1 MEIGTPNR
9 ETLRQYL
16 LGQLP
21 EADLSQIEERLMSDS
36 NVYEELSILENE
48 LIDHYVRGQ
57 MSAIDRT
64 RFEHYLRS
72 NQIQQKVRFARAF
85 TRYVDAADQEVMI
98 STPLVAHP
106 SVTPPEDGLS
116 RSRSKQRS
124 FPFWPFQKPAYTYA
138 FVAVLL
144 VIVAGLAWVTIQSLG
159 PAGRGR
165 VFEATLVPG
174 DVLREGG
181 ETQTISIGQGSD
193 IVRLKL
199 ILSDNQSQDYQVNVL
214 ASDGSSVLL
223 RDQLI
228 SKEDTG
234 RKSLSVDIPA
244 KTLKPDT
251 YRIKLG
257 GRTSGPYEEL
267 ASYTFRVK

>member
-1 MEIGTPNR
+1 M
-9 ETLRQYL
+9 LRQYL

-36 NVYEELSILENE
+36 NVYEELSILEDE

-57 MSAIDRT
+57 MSASDRT
-64 RFEHYLRS
+64 RFENYLRS
-72 NQIQQKVRFARAF
+72 TQNQQKVRFARAF
-85 TRYVDAADQEVMI
+85 TRYVDTADEEVML
-98 STPLVAHP
+98 STPLEDASPRSP
-106 SVTPPEDGLS
+106 SKP
-116 RSRSKQRS
+116 RS

-138 FVAVLL
+138 LVAALL
-144 VIVAGLAWVTIQSLG
+144 VMVGGLSWVSIRSVW
-159 PAGRGR
+159 PASQGR

-181 ETQTISIGQGSD
+181 EIQTISIAEGSD
-193 IVRLKL
+193 TVRLQL

-214 ASDGSSVLL
+214 ASDGSSVLV
-223 RDQLI
+223 RDRLI
-228 SKEDTG
+228 SKENTG
-234 RKSLSVDIPA
+234 RKSLSVDVPA
-244 KTLKPDT
+244 KVLKPDT

-267 ASYTFRVK
+267 ASYTFRVKQ